1 MAMFRVAKL
10 ANCMS
15 RQVAETNP
23 NPTSMPEEVKP
34 ANGRT
39 GQKHACLVDPEHFLR
54 GPRGGFAVSPGHE

>member
-1 MAMFRVAKL
+1 
-10 ANCMS
+10 MS

-39 GQKHACLVDPEHFLR
+39 GQKHARLVDTEHFLR
-54 GPRGGFAVSPGHE
+54 GPRGGFAVSPGDE